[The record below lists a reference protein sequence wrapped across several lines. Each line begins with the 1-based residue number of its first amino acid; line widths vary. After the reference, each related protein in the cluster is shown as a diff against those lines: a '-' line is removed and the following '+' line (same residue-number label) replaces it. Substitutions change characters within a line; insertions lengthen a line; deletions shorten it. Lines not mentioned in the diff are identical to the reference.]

1 MSSIKYYDV
10 VDNPIKGKTIVFN
23 NYAVKKIEDKRTELL
38 MNHCEFAKHLGIGRR
53 SFQKCIY
60 NENIGFKIAKII
72 IQKILN

>member
-60 NENIGFKIAKII
+60 NEKVGFKSHLIVVPK
-72 IQKILN
+72 

>member
-1 MSSIKYYDV
+1 
-10 VDNPIKGKTIVFN
+10 
-23 NYAVKKIEDKRTELL
+23 

-60 NENIGFKIAKII
+60 NEKVGFKIAKII